1 MKKLALIAMAVLLL
15 ASCATPRLYYWGSN
29 SSLNDDTSAY
39 EEILYNNYDKQTP
52 ESLCALV
59 CLYED
64 MVSHPGGTRNVVPP
78 GIYAEYG
85 YLLLQPATADAFL
98 NHATAKQRKLFKS
111 SDFGTFFP
119 EHGVEMLQKE
129 IELYPESEKFIKP
142 LLERIKGKKS

>member
-1 MKKLALIAMAVLLL
+1 M
-15 ASCATPRLYYWGSN
+15 
-29 SSLNDDTSAY
+29 
-39 EEILYNNYDKQTP
+39 
-52 ESLCALV
+52 
-59 CLYED
+59 
-64 MVSHPGGTRNVVPP
+64 VPP

-129 IELYPESEKFIKP
+129 IEHYPESEKFIKP